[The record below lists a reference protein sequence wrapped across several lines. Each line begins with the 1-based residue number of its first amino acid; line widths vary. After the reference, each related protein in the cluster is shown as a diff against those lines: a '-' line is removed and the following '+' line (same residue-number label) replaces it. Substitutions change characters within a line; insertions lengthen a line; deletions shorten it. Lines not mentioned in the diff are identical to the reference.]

1 MLRFQ
6 KKSHSTNEGLE
17 VRVVQFTCPV
27 CNYSG
32 SLFKPAGTIKT
43 GSGRRK
49 LRSCP
54 NCNSDEWSRL
64 VSAWILEK
72 VRLPRQA
79 RILTLSAPLALRAA
93 LVKLK
98 GTSLV
103 DAETADLTG
112 GAFAQEAFDVVVM
125 GENWTY
131 ESRDISIS
139 IRLHEVLRGKGWL
152 VVLPLSDE
160 DAQHKLQQLNQL
172 GFSAT
177 IDPGIQREPYAVDPR
192 QPFLAAQ
199 KVPAQEADQKPQLAT
214 PDDENRL
221 IWYREEGP
229 APEVRPAPL
238 ARDWM
243 DATPEK
249 FAYRCLPLNIA
260 NSQGWEL
267 LNQNGFTATWNGS
280 NTLDALRI
288 IPDESHAPPAAM
300 SHFGSGILTFGVR
313 GLFRTPEGI
322 DLCATGPINR
332 PKAGIQAL
340 TGIIETD
347 WSEFGFTMNW
357 LFTDKDRAVRF
368 EKGEPFCTI
377 YPVPRG
383 LAESM
388 DPVIIRGEENPELW
402 RKHMAHRLSRLDF
415 NKALNNPSSP
425 AQTKGWQ
432 RSYFVGPE
440 VRPKPDHR
448 TKVKL
453 KPFRDY

>member
-1 MLRFQ
+1 MQL
-6 KKSHSTNEGLE
+6 K
-17 VRVVQFTCPV
+17 CPV
-27 CNYSG
+27 CNYTG
-32 SLFKPAGTIKT
+32 TLFKPAGTIKT
-43 GSGRRK
+43 GTGRRK

-72 VRLPRQA
+72 LRLPRQA

-93 LVKLK
+93 LVKLQ

-103 DAETADLTG
+103 DAETGDLAG

-131 ESRDISIS
+131 ESHDISIA
-139 IRLHEVLRGKGWL
+139 IKLHDVLRGKGWL
-152 VVLPLSDE
+152 VALPMSDE
-160 DAQHKLQQLNQL
+160 DAQHKVKQLNQL
-172 GFSAT
+172 GFQA
-177 IDPGIQREPYAVDPR
+177 ILDPGIQREPYAVDPR

-199 KVPAQEADQKPQLAT
+199 KVPVPETYQKPQLTIPAG
-214 PDDENRL
+214 ENHL
-221 IWYREEGP
+221 IWYRDEGP
-229 APEVRPAPL
+229 APEIRPAPL
-238 ARDWM
+238 TRDWM

-260 NSQGWEL
+260 NCQGWEL
-267 LNQNGFTATWNGS
+267 LNPHGFTAIWNGI
-280 NTLDALRI
+280 DAFDAVKI
-288 IPDESHAPPAAM
+288 VPDESDGKPIAM
-300 SHFGSGILTFGVR
+300 SHFGSGLLTFGIK

-322 DLCATGPINR
+322 DLCAAGPINR

-357 LFTDKDRAVRF
+357 LFTDKDRHVRF
-368 EKGEPFCTI
+368 GKGEPYCTI
-377 YPVPRG
+377 YPIPRE

-388 DPVIIRGEENPELW
+388 DPVIVHGDVNSELW
-402 RKHMAHRLSRLDF
+402 RKHTAHRMSRLDF
-415 NKALNNPSSP
+415 NAALKIEDSP
-425 AQTKGWQ
+425 EREKSWQ
-432 RSYFVGPE
+432 RSYFVGPDN
-440 VRPKPDHR
+440 PLKFKHR

-453 KPFRDY
+453 RPFRKK

>member
-1 MLRFQ
+1 
-6 KKSHSTNEGLE
+6 
-17 VRVVQFTCPV
+17 VQFTCPV

-49 LRSCP
+49 LRACP

-131 ESRDISIS
+131 ESRDISIA
-139 IRLHEVLRGKGWL
+139 IRLHEVLREKGWL
-152 VVLPLSDE
+152 VALPLNDE
-160 DAQHKLQQLNQL
+160 DVQHKLKQLNQL
-172 GFSAT
+172 GFVA
-177 IDPGIQREPYAVDPR
+177 IADPGIHREPYAVDPR
-192 QPFLAAQ
+192 QVFLAAQ
-199 KVPAQEADQKPQLAT
+199 KAPVREADQEPQLPM
-214 PDDENRL
+214 PDGGNRL

-229 APEVRPAPL
+229 SPEIRPAPL

-260 NSQGWEL
+260 NCQGWEL
-267 LNQNGFTATWNGS
+267 LSPNGFTAIWNGGS
-280 NTLDALRI
+280 TIEAIRI
-288 IPDESHAPPAAM
+288 VPDESNAPPAAM
-300 SHFGSGILTFGVR
+300 SHFGSGILTFGVK

-340 TGIIETD
+340 TGIIEAD

-377 YPVPRG
+377 SPVPRG

-388 DPVIIRGEENPELW
+388 DPVIIRGEKNPELW

-415 NKALNNPSSP
+415 NNALKVPSSP

-440 VRPKPDHR
+440 IQAKPEHR

>member
-1 MLRFQ
+1 
-6 KKSHSTNEGLE
+6 
-17 VRVVQFTCPV
+17 VQFTCPV

-49 LRSCP
+49 LRACP

-98 GTSLV
+98 GASLV
-103 DAETADLTG
+103 DAETADFTG
-112 GAFAQEAFDVVVM
+112 GAFAREAFDIVVI

-131 ESRDISIS
+131 ESRDISIA
-139 IRLHEVLRGKGWL
+139 IRLHEVLRDKGWL
-152 VVLPLSDE
+152 VALPLSLE
-160 DAQHKLQQLNQL
+160 DAQYKSEQLNQL
-172 GFSAT
+172 GFSA
-177 IDPGIQREPYAVDPR
+177 IIEPGIQRKPYAVDPH
-192 QPFLAAQ
+192 QPFLAAR
-199 KVPAQEADQKPQLAT
+199 KVPAQQADQKPQLAM
-214 PDDENRL
+214 PSGENRL

-229 APEVRPAPL
+229 APEIRPAPL

-260 NSQGWEL
+260 NCQGWEL
-267 LNQNGFTATWNGS
+267 LNPHGFTATWNGS
-280 NTLDALRI
+280 NAFDTVKVV
-288 IPDESHAPPAAM
+288 PDESDAPPPAM
-300 SHFGSGILTFGVR
+300 SHFGSGILTFGIK

-332 PKAGIQAL
+332 PKAGIHAL
-340 TGIIETD
+340 TGIIEAD

-357 LFTDKDRAVRF
+357 LFTDKDRSVRF

-377 YPVPRG
+377 FPIPRS

-388 DPVIIRGEENPELW
+388 YPVIIRGEKNSELW
-402 RKHMAHRLSRLDF
+402 RKHMARSMSRLDF
-415 NKALNNPSSP
+415 INALKVSGSP
-425 AQTKGWQ
+425 VQTKGWQ
-432 RSYFVGPE
+432 RSYFIGPD
-440 VRPKPDHR
+440 VQPKPEHR

-453 KPFRDY
+453 RPFRGSEQN

>member
-1 MLRFQ
+1 MQ
-6 KKSHSTNEGLE
+6 YK
-17 VRVVQFTCPV
+17 CPV

-32 SLFKPAGTIKT
+32 VLFKPAGTVKT
-43 GSGRRK
+43 ETGRRK
-49 LRSCP
+49 LRACP
-54 NCNSDEWSRL
+54 NCHSDEWSRL
-64 VSAWILEK
+64 VSVWILEK

-79 RILTLSAPLALRAA
+79 RILTLSAPMPLRSA

-98 GTSLV
+98 GISLV
-103 DAETADLTG
+103 DAETTDLTG
-112 GAFAQEAFDVVVM
+112 GAFASQAFDMVVI

-131 ESRDISIS
+131 ESRDIAIA
-139 IRLHEVLRGKGWL
+139 IRLQEVLRDKGWL
-152 VVLPLSDE
+152 VAFPVGLE
-160 DAQHKLQQLNQL
+160 DAQHKLGQLNQL
-172 GFSAT
+172 GFSA
-177 IDPGIQREPYAVDPR
+177 IVDPGIERETYAIDPQ

-199 KVPAQEADQKPQLAT
+199 RIPVRDAHRKSPVAESSG
-214 PDDENRL
+214 ENKL
-221 IWYREEGP
+221 IWFRENGP
-229 APEVRPAPL
+229 APEIRPAPL
-238 ARDWM
+238 AREWM

-249 FAYRCLPLNIA
+249 YAYRCLPLNIA

-267 LNQNGFTATWNGS
+267 LNQHAFTAIWNGS
-280 NTLDALRI
+280 SAFDSVAVVTDDSSAR
-288 IPDESHAPPAAM
+288 PPAM
-300 SHFGSGILTFGVR
+300 SHFGSGILTFGIM

-332 PKAGIQAL
+332 PKGGIQAL

-377 YPVPRG
+377 FPIPRG

-388 DPVIIRGEENPELW
+388 EPAIVRGEADSDLW
-402 RKHMAHRLSRLDF
+402 RKHMAHRMSRHDF
-415 NKALNNPSSP
+415 NKALKVPNSS

-432 RSYFVGPE
+432 RSYFVGPDE
-440 VRPKPDHR
+440 QPNPEHR

-453 KPFRDY
+453 KPFREVT